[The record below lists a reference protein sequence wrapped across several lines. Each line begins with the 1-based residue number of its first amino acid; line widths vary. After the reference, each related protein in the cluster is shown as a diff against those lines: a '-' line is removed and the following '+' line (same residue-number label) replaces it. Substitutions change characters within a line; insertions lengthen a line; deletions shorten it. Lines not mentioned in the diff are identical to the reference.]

1 MSMSKNKSLAR
12 SSRAFF
18 LCLYI
23 LSRSRQICD
32 AKSPFPMFY
41 REHKFEREFEF
52 SFHIF
57 HNDEKVWQAYQ
68 KL

>member
-12 SSRAFF
+12 SSRACFYVYTF
-18 LCLYI
+18 

-32 AKSPFPMFY
+32 VKSLFPKFY
-41 REHKFEREFEF
+41 REHEFEREFEF

-57 HNDEKVWQAYQ
+57 HDDEKV
-68 KL
+68 